1 MDVMVIAGEASQR
14 VAVAR
19 YLSGCRHR
27 VTLGSSVCEAR
38 QMLGYVSS
46 EAEAP
51 QAVVIDTD
59 LLGAE
64 GEELR
69 EHLGRHFPA
78 TSWVPLP
85 PDLSLDWLGQWL
97 SKQAMRRGGTAV
109 AARERRLNI
118 LVIEVEPVLKGFLV
132 SRLAA
137 RGDRIRA
144 CGSIAA
150 ARKALTGMCRR
161 GHRPDVIVSSVEQ
174 PDGNALS
181 FFLEARR
188 RCPDLRWVVSCRP
201 PGTAVPAGKST
212 TIKRRAASVER

>member
-1 MDVMVIAGEASQR
+1 
-14 VAVAR
+14 
-19 YLSGCRHR
+19 
-27 VTLGSSVCEAR
+27 
-38 QMLGYVSS
+38 MLGFVSS
-46 EAEAP
+46 EIEAP
-51 QAVVIDTD
+51 EAVVIDTD

-85 PDLSLDWLGQWL
+85 PDLSLDWLGEWL
-97 SKQAMRRGGTAV
+97 SKQAMRRGSTD
-109 AARERRLNI
+109 AATGGRRLNI
-118 LVIEVEPVLKGFLV
+118 LVIEAEPVLKGFMV

-144 CGSIAA
+144 CGSIES

-181 FFLEARR
+181 FFLESRR
-188 RCPDLRWVVSCRP
+188 HCPDLRWVVSCRP
-201 PGTAVPAGKST
+201 SRMPAPGGKSA
-212 TIKRRAASVER
+212 IAGRSAASVER

>member
-1 MDVMVIAGEASQR
+1 MVIAGEASQR

-27 VTLGSSVCEAR
+27 VTLSSSVREAR
-38 QMLGYVSS
+38 QMLGFVAS
-46 EAEAP
+46 EVEAP

-59 LLGAE
+59 LLGVE

-69 EHLGRHFPA
+69 DHLGRHFPA

-85 PDLSLDWLGQWL
+85 PDLSLDWLADWL
-97 SKQAMRRGGTAV
+97 AKQGARRGGTDV
-109 AARERRLNI
+109 VSKERRLNI
-118 LVIEVEPVLKGFLV
+118 LVIEAEPVLKGFIV
-132 SRLAA
+132 SRLGA

-144 CGSIAA
+144 CSSIDA
-150 ARKALTGMCRR
+150 ARKAFTGMCRR
-161 GHRPDVIVSSVEQ
+161 GHWPDVIVSSVEQ

-181 FFLEARR
+181 LFLEARR

-201 PGTAVPAGKST
+201 PGAAVPAGKST
-212 TIKRRAASVER
+212 GTGRPAASVER